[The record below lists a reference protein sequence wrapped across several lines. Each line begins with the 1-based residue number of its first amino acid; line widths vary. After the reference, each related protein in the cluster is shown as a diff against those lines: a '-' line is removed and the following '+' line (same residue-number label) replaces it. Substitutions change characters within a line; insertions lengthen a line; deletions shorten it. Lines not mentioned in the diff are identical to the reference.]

1 MALSKVHYRAA
12 PQRRHRAAM
21 PRVCVDLPA
30 SPGKNRKLA
39 APSAPKTSAAP
50 VSASRLIQ

>member
-1 MALSKVHYRAA
+1 MALSKVHYLAR
-12 PQRRHRAAM
+12 RAAM